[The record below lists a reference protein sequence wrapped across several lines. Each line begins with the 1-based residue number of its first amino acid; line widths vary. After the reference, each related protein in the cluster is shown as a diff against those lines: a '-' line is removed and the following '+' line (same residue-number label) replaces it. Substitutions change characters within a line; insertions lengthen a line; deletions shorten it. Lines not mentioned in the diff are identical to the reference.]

1 VYFAILPTP
10 NSGLIPTRSTPD
22 PTRDPCPVIRI
33 AEGSVNAFDS
43 ARVARLASRVS
54 SFAWRPLRME
64 FPRKLLILGLLANF
78 TLLSQASTQPVHA
91 RHAMVVTVH
100 ALASQ
105 VGVEILQAGG
115 NAVDAA
121 VATGFALAVVHP
133 PAGNIGG
140 GGFMLIRMADGKTH
154 FLDYREKAPE
164 AASRDMYLDAQ
175 GNVVDGASEFGYKSI
190 GVPGSVAGMVYAEQK
205 YGKLTLKQVMAPAI
219 ELARDGYALTWGEA
233 EDFHDRYLAQY
244 PESRRVFQRNGD
256 YYKPG
261 EIFRQPDLAGTLER
275 IAAQPDDFYHGALA
289 RELAAAV
296 QKGGGLIT
304 ADDLAHYEVKEREPV
319 RGIYRG
325 YEVISAPPPSSG
337 GTVLLESLNMLE
349 GYALAK
355 MESRSAESVHFT
367 VEAFRRAFFD
377 RAEFM
382 GDPDFSRIPVAQLL
396 DKRYA
401 AAWRETIDPQHASPS
416 KELQRPAVF
425 SELEQYAAAH
435 PPTNASPESNHTTHY
450 SVVDA
455 EGNAVAVTT
464 TINDWFG
471 SRVTADGLG
480 FLLNDEMDDFS
491 AKPGVP
497 NADGLIQ
504 GAANAIGPRKR
515 PLSSMTPT
523 IVVHNGKTVMVL
535 GSPGSSKIITTVA
548 NVLMG
553 VVDYGMNIQEAVNA
567 PRFHHQWLPD
577 VVNVEKWFSPDA
589 LNTLR
594 KMGYNVQVGLGSGD
608 DYSPY
613 WSDAEC
619 IAIDEKTGERL
630 GATDG
635 RNSNG
640 KAVGY

>member
-1 VYFAILPTP
+1 M
-10 NSGLIPTRSTPD
+10 RSPHK
-22 PTRDPCPVIRI
+22 
-33 AEGSVNAFDS
+33 S
-43 ARVARLASRVS
+43 
-54 SFAWRPLRME
+54 
-64 FPRKLLILGLLANF
+64 LILSLLT
-78 TLLSQASTQPVHA
+78 TLILVGTGAASTHPVHGQ
-91 RHAMVVTVH
+91 HAMVVSVH
-100 ALASQ
+100 TIASQ
-105 VGVEILQAGG
+105 VGIEILREGG

-140 GGFMLIRMADGKTH
+140 GGFMLVRLADGKTH
-154 FLDYREKAPE
+154 FLDYREKAP
-164 AASRDMYLDAQ
+164 AAATRDMYLDEQ
-175 GNVVDGASEFGYKSI
+175 GNVIEGASEYGYKAA
-190 GVPGSVAGMVYAEQK
+190 GVPGSVAGMVYAEQNW
-205 YGKLTLKQVMAPAI
+205 GKLTVKQVMAPAI
-219 ELARDGYALTWGEA
+219 KLAREGYTLTWEEA
-233 EDFHDRYLAQY
+233 RDLHDSYLAKF

-256 YYKPG
+256 YYRPG
-261 EIFRQPDLAGTLER
+261 EVFRQPDLARTLQR
-275 IAAQPDDFYHGALA
+275 ISEKPGDFYHGELA

-304 ADDLAHYEVKEREPV
+304 VDDLGSYEVKEREPV
-319 RGIYRG
+319 RGTYRG

-337 GTVLLESLNMLE
+337 GTVLVESLNILE
-349 GYALAK
+349 GYDLARLQ
-355 MESRSAESVHFT
+355 SRSAQSIHFT
-367 VEAFRRAFFD
+367 IESFRRAFFD
-377 RAEFM
+377 RAEFL
-382 GDPDFSRIPVAQLL
+382 GDPDFSRIPVAQLV
-396 DKRYA
+396 DKKYA
-401 AAWRETIDPQHASPS
+401 AAWRETIHPERASPS
-416 KELQRPAVF
+416 KELKRPAVF
-425 SELEQYAAAH
+425 SELEQYAEAH
-435 PPTNASPESNHTTHY
+435 PPATVPRESNHTTHY

-491 AKPGVP
+491 SKPGVP
-497 NADGLIQ
+497 NADRLVQ
-504 GAANAIGPRKR
+504 GAANTIGPGKR

-523 IVVHNGKTVMVL
+523 IVVHDGKTVLVM

-553 VVDYGMNIQEAVNA
+553 VVDYGMNLQEAVNA
-567 PRFHHQWLPD
+567 PRFHNQWLPD
-577 VVNVEKWFSPDA
+577 VVNVEKWFSPDT
-589 LNTLR
+589 LNALR
-594 KMGYNVQVGLGSGD
+594 KMGYNVQVGLHDGD
-608 DYSPY
+608 SVSSY